1 MQNNSHKTQPSESG
15 AVHKV
20 RQHFFEGG
28 RGQKLQEEKAMTERY
43 KKVLTWGRGVS
54 KIAKKVLTYFMDGPS
69 LDLER
74 SRRLGK
80 NG

>member
-1 MQNNSHKTQPSESG
+1 MPG
-15 AVHKV
+15 
-20 RQHFFEGG
+20 
-28 RGQKLQEEKAMTERY
+28 RY
-43 KKVLTWGRGVS
+43 KKVLCGGRGVS
-54 KIAKKVLTYFMDGPS
+54 KRAKKVLKYFMDGPF